1 MIPEIKKNLIEE
13 LGLENLPEKEKNDL
27 IVSLADALQSRIAE
41 RALNFLTEEDKSK
54 LEKLID
60 QKDEAEIDKFLA
72 EKIPNIDEIMYD
84 EFNMF
89 KEETL
94 ETQKEVKKLLAEE

>member
-1 MIPEIKKNLIEE
+1 MIPDIKKNLIEE

-27 IVSLADALQSRIAE
+27 IVSLADALQSRITE
-41 RALNFLTEEDKSK
+41 RALNFLTEEDKK
-54 LEKLID
+54 ELEKVVD
-60 QKDEAEIDKFLA
+60 QQNEDETDKFLA

-84 EFNMF
+84 EFLMF

-94 ETQKEVKKLLAEE
+94 ETQKEVKKLLAE

>member
-1 MIPEIKKNLIEE
+1 MIPDIKKNLIEE

-27 IVSLADALQSRIAE
+27 IVSLADALQSRITE
-41 RALNFLTEEDKSK
+41 RALNFLTEEDKK
-54 LEKLID
+54 ELEKLVD
-60 QKDEAEIDKFLA
+60 QKNEDETDKFLA

-84 EFNMF
+84 EFLMF

-94 ETQKEVKKLLAEE
+94 ETQKEVKKLLAE